1 MIAPAPNLGALC
13 AAHHPH
19 HTGQIGHRRKDY
31 EMTTAQE
38 GLRSAI
44 ARRGKVSLSRL
55 KEAEIAAQMT
65 EEQKAAMREKLGVGK
80 APAPATSTATAT
92 AKGSPWSVEI
102 ASSTAAKAAT
112 AKALAVME
120 SPHFEARRDLAVSL
134 LKKGNMCAEDICSIL
149 AIASTSGAE
158 QNAALADL
166 KAALADAAEKNEE
179 SANASGTGPSRAARI
194 WESAYARTFGE
205 AGE

>member
-55 KEAEIAAQMT
+55 TGAEIAAQMT
-65 EEQKAAMREKLGVGK
+65 EEQKAAIREKLGVGK
-80 APAPATSTATAT
+80 APATAT

-102 ASSTAAKAAT
+102 ASTTAAKAAT

-134 LKKGNMCAEDICSIL
+134 LKKGNMCAEEICSIL

-166 KAALADAAEKNEE
+166 KAALADAAEKNAE